1 MQEGHKALLLSCSCA
16 GEAREVGRAWAQLAS
31 LLHANIAAASG
42 DSQEIA
48 AASGDSQEIAAA
60 SGDSQEIAAASG
72 DSQESTISQLADILG
87 TLHCRLRPE
96 AVLEQVHSWASG
108 GKTSRKLVLVGGG
121 ETTVTGTSTLSLA
134 KHFSYF
140 RIFMRSISGS
150 VFVICCFGSVRSA
163 CLKYR

>member
-1 MQEGHKALLLSCSCA
+1 MVSLQEGYESLLLSCSCA

-42 DSQEIA
+42 H
-48 AASGDSQEIAAA
+48 
-60 SGDSQEIAAASG
+60 SQEIAAASG

-96 AVLEQVHSWASG
+96 AVLEQLQSWASG

-121 ETTVTGTSTLSLA
+121 ETTVTGTSTFSLA
-134 KHFSYF
+134 KHSYLF
-140 RIFMRSISGS
+140 
-150 VFVICCFGSVRSA
+150 
-163 CLKYR
+163 